1 MKNFEKK
8 LNNKY
13 AYKVLSKRI
22 NERTNKKNVRV
33 YPVYDKKFNITG
45 IQVTLIKENKF
56 DEFMIRQT
64 LHIIEAA

>member
-13 AYKVLSKRI
+13 VYKVLSKRI

>member
-33 YPVYDKKFNITG
+33 YPLYDKKFNITG

-64 LHIIEAA
+64 LRIIEAA